1 MDELMKRMPKN
12 VNDIREHKHSK
23 MFYKETSRE
32 TSRENSREITR
43 KNSQEKS
50 PTPIS
55 PLMSDDP
62 MNIQE
67 SNTDF
72 AKSKV
77 LFRDKLWN
85 GELNT
90 KSQSLANVPPRLHLP
105 RDPSSR
111 DSFELWREAKS
122 GLSPG
127 QRRASKYLPEMEPIY
142 RG

>member
-1 MDELMKRMPKN
+1 MDELIKSMPKH
-12 VNDIREHKHSK
+12 VSDIRDHQHSK
-23 MFYKETSRE
+23 MFYRE
-32 TSRENSREITR
+32 TSRELERDHSREITR
-43 KNSQEKS
+43 KNSQEYS
-50 PTPIS
+50 PTPLI
-55 PLMSDDP
+55 SDDP

-72 AKSKV
+72 AKTKV
-77 LFRDKLWN
+77 LFRDKLWK

-105 RDPSSR
+105 RDRSSR
-111 DSFELWREAKS
+111 DSFELWREAKT

-142 RG
+142 RD